1 MQEST
6 PMMTIG
12 VLSRQ
17 TGCKVETIR
26 YYEQTG
32 LVTPPLRSAGGH
44 RQFDGGALKRLD
56 FILKARRLGF
66 SLDTVRTLLDLAG
79 WQGESCADV
88 EAVANGHL
96 AEVRTRLS
104 DLAALET
111 ALADMVHLC
120 RGGTMPDCPIIEAL
134 SDRA

>member
-44 RQFDGGALKRLD
+44 RQFDGA
-56 FILKARRLGF
+56 
-66 SLDTVRTLLDLAG
+66 
-79 WQGESCADV
+79 
-88 EAVANGHL
+88 ANGHL